1 MSIKSFALIA
11 ATIAV
16 TATGASASNYFE
28 NGRTLDA
35 GDTIELG
42 TVRADAG
49 GVVEIYD
56 YHTGQAGA
64 LLGSEQLNAGVN
76 TNVRIDTGLP
86 TNRDVIAVLKVDG
99 ETVVSK
105 VYDIDS

>member
-1 MSIKSFALIA
+1 MSIKSIALIA
-11 ATIAV
+11 ATIVA
-16 TATGASASNYFE
+16 TASGASASNYFE
-28 NGRTLDA
+28 YGRTLDA
-35 GDTIELG
+35 GDTLQLG

-49 GVVEIYD
+49 GVVEVYD

-64 LLGSEQLNAGVN
+64 LLGSEVLNAGVN

-86 TNRDVIAVLKVDG
+86 ANRDVIAVLKVDG
-99 ETVVSK
+99 EVVVSK